1 MAKQSLSQNSFG
13 GKMEKL
19 KIFIANEK
27 VKGAIA
33 IIAAVIMWFSPDSID
48 LIIETLLAA
57 LGIQKLV
64 VVKKD

>member
-1 MAKQSLSQNSFG
+1 MG
-13 GKMEKL
+13 KL